1 MSTTHTTAADSLRA
15 EEWAGEM
22 GERWLRH
29 LDRFESMIAPVGE
42 ALLVRANYQP
52 GERVIDV
59 GCGGGASAR
68 AIAAQ
73 VAPAGVVVGIDVSPV
88 LVAEAARRAEL
99 AGSANARFM
108 TADAATAVLA
118 DAPFD
123 RLHSRFGSMFFA
135 EPAPAFRNLARMLKS
150 GGRADFAVWAAA
162 KDSPWVAELMGVLR
176 RHIDMPKPEPHA
188 PGPFALD
195 DPDYF
200 GGLLRQ
206 AGFADLDFHLWRG
219 TQWIGGPGTSPEG
232 ALEFLLQ
239 AMSFGDV
246 VNEQSPDV
254 QQVVRAELLELFRTH
269 ATAAGVGMEAIAWL
283 VAAQRS

>member
-1 MSTTHTTAADSLRA
+1 MTAADSLRA
-15 EEWAGEM
+15 EDWAGEM
-22 GERWLRH
+22 GARWLAH

-42 ALLVRANYQP
+42 ALLLRADYRP
-52 GERVIDV
+52 GERVIDI

-73 VAPAGVVVGIDVSPV
+73 VTPGGVVVGVDVSPD
-88 LVAEAARRAEL
+88 LVAEAERRAEL
-99 AGSANARFM
+99 AGAANVRFV
-108 TADAATAVLA
+108 TADAATVTLP

-135 EPAPAFRNLARMLKS
+135 EPAPAFRNLARLLKS

-176 RHIDMPKPEPHA
+176 RHIDMPKPAPHA

-195 DPDYF
+195 DPEYF
-200 GGLLRQ
+200 GGLLGQ
-206 AGFADLDFHLWRG
+206 AGFTDVDFQLWRG
-219 TQWIGGPGTSPEG
+219 TQWIGGPGASPDD
-232 ALEFLLQ
+232 ALDFLLH

-246 VNEQSPDV
+246 VNEQPPALQKVIHD
-254 QQVVRAELLELFRTH
+254 ELLGLFRKH
-269 ATAAGVGMEAIAWL
+269 ASAAGVGMEAIAWL
-283 VAAQRS
+283 VAARRS